1 MADARP
7 TPTGLMPAPELKGDM
22 VFGPGPVE
30 EWIAVAGGG
39 FVRAAHDLPALLYEA
54 DLLRLYPTLIAEDCH
69 DLMQRQ
75 LSDRTAFLTY
85 LKDTVGMSSLGDRQ
99 VLANALARAE
109 RIASSTK
116 SAPTK
121 L

>member
-1 MADARP
+1 
-7 TPTGLMPAPELKGDM
+7 MPAPELKGDM

-75 LSDRTAFLTY
+75 SDRTAFLTY

>member
-1 MADARP
+1 MA
-7 TPTGLMPAPELKGDM
+7 ELKGEI

-39 FVRAAHDLPALLYEA
+39 FVRAAHDLPALLHEA
-54 DLLRLYPTLIAEDCH
+54 DLLRLYGTLIAEDCH

-75 LSDRTAFLTY
+75 SSDRTAFLTY

-99 VLANALARAE
+99 LLANALARAD
-109 RIASSTK
+109 RMASSSK
-116 SAPTK
+116 AAPAK